1 MANTLASDLDSN
13 EMTRPSRANP
23 GTEVVSLSSHSDAS
37 NQAVSAG
44 TPTSKAI
51 GIGSTAIASIAPA
64 AASR

>member
-1 MANTLASDLDSN
+1 MTNTLASALDSS
-13 EMTRPSRANP
+13 EMTRQSRDNP

-37 NQAVSAG
+37 NQAVSVG

-64 AASR
+64 AESR